1 MKKIFLLMM
10 ALAVI
15 AMPVDAKR
23 KDKKKKGK
31 AQTEAPVA
39 PPKKKEAKA
48 SISRKGMVS
57 VEKVGTDWY
66 LEVPDSLL
74 GKDILAVTRYTST
87 PSNSGM
93 FGGEE
98 CNEQVVYFEMNP
110 DSTLLLRSR
119 LTVNITDS
127 TQAISKAINVSNEH
141 PIIAAFKPE
150 SRKGGKTR
158 VKVTP
163 FLNSD
168 NALGILSNYKKSFKL
183 STQDAALSYVE
194 DIKTF
199 PTNTEIRLVKTY
211 NSTAT
216 SLPAA
221 VYTGKVTFGLNI
233 SLVLLPE

>member
-10 ALAVI
+10 ALAVV
-15 AMPVDAKR
+15 AMPADAKR

-31 AQTEAPVA
+31 AKTEVVA
-39 PPKKKEAKA
+39 PAPAKKKEVKP
-48 SISRKGMVS
+48 SISRKGMLN

-66 LEVPDSLL
+66 LEVADSLL

-87 PSNSGM
+87 PSSSGK

-119 LTVNITDS
+119 MTVNIADS
-127 TQAISKAINVSNEH
+127 SQAISKAINVSNEH

-150 SRKGGKTR
+150 SRRGGKTR
-158 VKVTP
+158 MKVTQ

-168 NALGILSNYKKSFKL
+168 NALGIYSLYKKTFKL
-183 STQDAALSYVE
+183 GGQDAALSYVE

-211 NSTAT
+211 NSTDDT
-216 SLPAA
+216 E
-221 VYTGKVTFGLNI
+221 I
-233 SLVLLPE
+233 